1 MKRSVCLGFPGT
13 QDRCRCHGAALIS
26 RVQAGGCIVEWMPQ
40 KLTPTDLAR
49 LDTDRPFRAGSALSG
64 VVAKR
69 TGLRARFHRVVNR
82 VFSVATRCPACD
94 QRNPADARFCGACG
108 GTLHLPPHLVSCPRC
123 GVVGQVTA
131 TVCFWCHG
139 PMQGRRAD
147 AQVSSLAVSAY
158 GLLRRS
164 PLVVVG
170 TAVVA
175 AIAVV
180 AYIIY
185 GQGPSAEAPRPQP
198 AAASSE
204 KSVSVA
210 PVESPRPAEPP
221 EPPEAKTAATPATRT
236 QPVSTR
242 PAGERKPS
250 QPEAC
255 TEAVAALGLCAP
267 KGKAGGPATKPLPAT
282 DVGKAGGQEPNAPTC
297 SEAAGALGLCTPKP
311 H

>member
-1 MKRSVCLGFPGT
+1 MRPP
-13 QDRCRCHGAALIS
+13 RNS
-26 RVQAGGCIVEWMPQ
+26 RVQGGGCIVVWMSQ

-49 LDTDRPFRAGSALSG
+49 LDTDKPFRVGSALSG
-64 VVAKR
+64 EVAKR
-69 TGLRARFHRVVNR
+69 TGLRGRFHRLANR

-94 QRNPADARFCGACG
+94 QPNPADARFCGACG

-123 GVVGQVTA
+123 GVVGQATA

-147 AQVSSLAVSAY
+147 AQVSSLAVRAY

-170 TAVVA
+170 TVVFA

-180 AYIIY
+180 AYTIY
-185 GQGPSAEAPRPQP
+185 GQRPSVEAPRPQP
-198 AAASSE
+198 AAASIE
-204 KSVSVA
+204 TSVSVA
-210 PVESPRPAEPP
+210 PVESPQPA
-221 EPPEAKTAATPATRT
+221 EPPEAKTAATRVART
-236 QPVSTR
+236 QPISTS

-250 QPEAC
+250 RPEAC
-255 TEAVAALGLCAP
+255 TEAVAALGLCATT
-267 KGKAGGPATKPLPAT
+267 GKAGGPATKPLRAT
-282 DVGKAGGQEPNAPTC
+282 DVGKAGGQEPPDPTC
-297 SEAAGALGLCTPKP
+297 SEAAGVLGLCTPKP